1 VESGQHWREREGM
14 RPISLTCVVAAMVMV
29 MFVGCQKESPYK
41 SSSSSLESVGESVG
55 DSAGESTGG
64 SAGVGNGGGHVDEQV
79 GGDVAGPATP
89 AELSTG
95 EALFKAD
102 CAACHGQE
110 AMGTDHG
117 PPLVHPI
124 YQPDH
129 HSDASFY
136 LAIRNGARSHHWMFG
151 NMPPVQGVT
160 DEDATRI
167 VAYIR
172 WLQHTAGIF

>member
-1 VESGQHWREREGM
+1 M
-14 RPISLTCVVAAMVMV
+14 RPVSVLCVVAAGLLMII
-29 MFVGCQKESPYK
+29 VGCQKESPYQ
-41 SSSSSLESVGESVG
+41 SSSSSMGP
-55 DSAGESTGG
+55 AGEPDVPTSAPPVPAGEPTRGG
-64 SAGVGNGGGHVDEQV
+64 NVSDQVGAGV
-79 GGDVAGPATP
+79 AGSATP
-89 AELSTG
+89 AEFAKG
-95 EALFKAD
+95 EALFQAD

-129 HSDASFY
+129 HSDASFH
-136 LAIRNGARSHHWMFG
+136 LAIRNGARSHHWMYG

>member
-1 VESGQHWREREGM
+1 MMYSVTRLVAVLAVM
-14 RPISLTCVVAAMVMV
+14 IVAA
-29 MFVGCQKESPYK
+29 CQKESPYHSSGSASESAK
-41 SSSSSLESVGESVG
+41 GPASSSTPPV
-55 DSAGESTGG
+55 SAG
-64 SAGVGNGGGHVDEQV
+64 AANGGGHVAGQV
-79 GGDVAGPATP
+79 GGGVAGPATP
-89 AELSTG
+89 AEFSKG

-102 CAACHGQE
+102 CAACHGQD

-136 LAIRNGARSHHWMFG
+136 LAIRNGARSHHWMYG
-151 NMPPVQGVT
+151 NMPPVPGVS
-160 DEDATRI
+160 DNDAMQI
-167 VAYIR
+167 VTYIR

>member
-1 VESGQHWREREGM
+1 M
-14 RPISLTCVVAAMVMV
+14 RHIGLTLGVVVMI
-29 MFVGCQKESPYK
+29 FIGCQKESPYK
-41 SSSSSLESVGESVG
+41 SSSSSSG
-55 DSAGESTGG
+55 SAGEAAGEIAGGPGASASAPPVQPGTGD
-64 SAGVGNGGGHVDEQV
+64 GGGTIAEQV

-89 AELSTG
+89 AEFSKG
-95 EALFKAD
+95 ETLFKAD

-151 NMPPVQGVT
+151 NMPPVQGVS

>member
-1 VESGQHWREREGM
+1 M
-14 RPISLTCVVAAMVMV
+14 TCSVTGTVAVLAVMIAAA
-29 MFVGCQKESPYK
+29 CQKESPYH
-41 SSSSSLESVGESVG
+41 SPG
-55 DSAGESTGG
+55 SASG
-64 SAGVGNGGGHVDEQV
+64 SAGGPASSSAPPGSAGAANGGGTVAGQV
-79 GGDVAGPATP
+79 GGRVAGPATP
-89 AELSTG
+89 VEFSKG
-95 EALFKAD
+95 EALFKTD

-117 PPLVHPI
+117 PPLINPI

-136 LAIRNGARSHHWMFG
+136 LAIRNGARSHHWMYG
-151 NMPPVQGVT
+151 NMPPVQGVS
-160 DEDATRI
+160 DDDAARI